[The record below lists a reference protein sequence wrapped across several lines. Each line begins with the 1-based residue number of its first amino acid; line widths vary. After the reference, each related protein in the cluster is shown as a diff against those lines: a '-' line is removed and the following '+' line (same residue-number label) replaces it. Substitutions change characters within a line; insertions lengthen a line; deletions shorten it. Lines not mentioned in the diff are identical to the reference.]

1 MKAAVYK
8 GNGKLSV
15 EEWNGR
21 MPEEKEVQIKVS
33 YCGICGSDIHILQGS
48 EDHRMHLPSVI
59 GHECSGTVWRVG
71 SKVESVKPGDRV
83 AVWPVKSCKECF
95 ACKEGYGHVCQ
106 YLKVRGCRTDFAD
119 IQNKKEC
126 RGNRQWQNHY
136 LRNWVANTK
145 GKAII

>member
-48 EDHRMHLPSVI
+48 RSEER
-59 GHECSGTVWRVG
+59 RVG
-71 SKVESVKPGDRV
+71 
-83 AVWPVKSCKECF
+83 KECM
-95 ACKEGYGHVCQ
+95 
-106 YLKVRGCRTDFAD
+106 
-119 IQNKKEC
+119 
-126 RGNRQWQNHY
+126 
-136 LRNWVANTK
+136 
-145 GKAII
+145 